1 MTGRRRAG
9 TWIAVAA
16 VTVVTVAACV
26 QAGIPPGLEDLV
38 PLIPTRG
45 VPGAPPAPNS
55 SPPSAD
61 EIVDGPGV
69 PDVCTGGV
77 LKPGGHLQRFADSLQ
92 AGETGCLR
100 RGAYEGGVD
109 LRKRGIT
116 LRNYPGSRASISGGQ
131 VRISPK
137 ATGAAI
143 EGLRL
148 VSDQFS
154 PLIYASRTVIAD
166 NEITNRHTDI
176 CVLIDRYPGAPA
188 PRGVV
193 IERNRIHDC
202 GELPALNHD
211 HGIYVD
217 TARDTVIRE
226 NLIYDNADRGIQ
238 LYPDATGTRIVGNVI
253 DGNGEGV
260 IFGNR
265 SDGTLVKD
273 NIISNSTIRHNI
285 ESSGSTATDNQ
296 VRGNCLWSARAGY
309 YGGDPPRSGVLPKRV
324 GFRLGANVIA
334 DPRFRNRINFRPS
347 PRSPCADMG
356 PAKPPPPAA
365 GLTPRSESP

>member
-1 MTGRRRAG
+1 M
-9 TWIAVAA
+9 
-16 VTVVTVAACV
+16 
-26 QAGIPPGLEDLV
+26 
-38 PLIPTRG
+38 
-45 VPGAPPAPNS
+45 
-55 SPPSAD
+55 
-61 EIVDGPGV
+61 
-69 PDVCTGGV
+69 
-77 LKPGGHLQRFADSLQ
+77 
-92 AGETGCLR
+92 
-100 RGAYEGGVD
+100 
-109 LRKRGIT
+109 
-116 LRNYPGSRASISGGQ
+116 
-131 VRISPK
+131 
-137 ATGAAI
+137 
-143 EGLRL
+143 
-148 VSDQFS
+148 
-154 PLIYASRTVIAD
+154 IAD

-176 CVLIDRYPGAPA
+176 CVPIDRYPGAPA

-296 VRGNCLWSARAGY
+296 VRGNCLWSARRLLRRRPSAQRGPAQARRL
-309 YGGDPPRSGVLPKRV
+309 PPRRE
-324 GFRLGANVIA
+324 R
-334 DPRFRNRINFRPS
+334 DR
-347 PRSPCADMG
+347 G
-356 PAKPPPPAA
+356 PAVSQPNQLPAQPALALRGHGTGEAPAA
-365 GLTPRSESP
+365 GGGAHASIRKPLRIVSWTVHTVFVPGSSEQTSPGPTSTVPPSHSIVARPSITTKVSAASMSRKRPGVQRQTPVSPPAGVAAST